1 MTPVVWFIEIFSKGQ
16 HNEASFSRD
25 ELKVMAELGTRQG
38 KLEEDES
45 RILGNLLTLGDV
57 LVKEVMT
64 PRVVVFAL
72 TEDTTVQQYLDR
84 HNGSPFSRIPIYR
97 DNRDNIT
104 GFVLKNDLLLA
115 AARDQFG
122 LELKELK
129 RDMPGMPLTTK
140 LTDAFQLLVANRYHV
155 AAVLDEYGGLSGLVT
170 MEDVV
175 ETLLGLEIVDE
186 VDTRDDMQEF
196 ARKLWK
202 NRAEKM
208 GMEINEP
215 DATEPE
221 DPDSEEG

>member
-186 VDTRDDMQEF
+186 VDTREDMQEF

-215 DATEPE
+215 DVTEPE
-221 DPDSEEG
+221 DPDSKES